1 MGIQIILQ
9 KLLNFMILQTLSPI
23 DISIKTKE
31 WGDIVNLL
39 KFQKQILMTLDQQ
52 IRVLFKMSDLT
63 FVVKEITH
71 KKIKQFLK
79 EG

>member
-9 KLLNFMILQTLSPI
+9 KLLNFMILQTLFPI

-31 WGDIVNLL
+31 WVDIVNLL
-39 KFQKQILMTLDQQ
+39 KFQKQISMTLDQQ
-52 IRVLFKMSDLT
+52 IRVLFKMLDLT

>member
-1 MGIQIILQ
+1 
-9 KLLNFMILQTLSPI
+9 MILQTLSPI